1 MEPLRSEVQKLLEA
15 SNSQNTWNTYGN
27 GVSSFVKFRFNH
39 GLRDSWPP
47 PISDLVN
54 YVAYMSSQGYAPAT
68 VKVYLSG
75 MSYWL
80 KAMGMRDL
88 TESFILQKMLK
99 GMDNLYSTVDARKP
113 ITLELLIKIMDAL
126 TFVCSSVYESVL
138 FRSAFS
144 LAFFA
149 LLRVGEITVNT
160 TTKHVINKTDIHF
173 SRTLQSVH
181 VTIPFSK
188 TDQRGMSTTLVLNQF
203 DQESICPVRLLLRYL
218 SVRHTDRGPLFCH
231 CNQKGITH
239 YQFSSILQKALS
251 FVGCNP
257 NSYNT
262 HSFRIGAATYFSM
275 LGQTDEE
282 IMLKGRWKSS
292 AFKTYIRI
300 ELLN

>member
-1 MEPLRSEVQKLLEA
+1 MEPFRSEVHKLLEA
-15 SNSQNTWNTYGN
+15 SNSQNTWSIYGN
-27 GVSSFVKFRFNH
+27 GVSSFEKFRFSH

-75 MSYWL
+75 ISYWL
-80 KAMGMRDL
+80 KAMGMQDL
-88 TESFILQKMLK
+88 TESFIIQKMLK
-99 GMDNLYSTVDARKP
+99 GMDNLYSAVDTRKP
-113 ITLELLIKIMDAL
+113 ITIELLARIMNAL
-126 TFVCSSVYESVL
+126 TFVCSSVYESLL

-160 TTKHVINKTDIHF
+160 ATRHVISRTDINF
-173 SRTLQSVH
+173 SQNLQSLH

-188 TDQRGMSTTLVLNQF
+188 TDQRGLSTTLVLNPF
-203 DQESICPVRLLLRYL
+203 YQELVCPVRLLLKYL
-218 SVRHTDRGPLFCH
+218 SVRHRDSGPLFCH
-231 CNQKGITH
+231 CNKNGITR
-239 YQFSSILQKALS
+239 YQFSKILQKALS
-251 FVGCNP
+251 FIGCSPEN
-257 NSYNT
+257 YNT

-275 LGQTDEE
+275 LGQSDEE

-292 AFKTYIRI
+292 SFKRYIRI